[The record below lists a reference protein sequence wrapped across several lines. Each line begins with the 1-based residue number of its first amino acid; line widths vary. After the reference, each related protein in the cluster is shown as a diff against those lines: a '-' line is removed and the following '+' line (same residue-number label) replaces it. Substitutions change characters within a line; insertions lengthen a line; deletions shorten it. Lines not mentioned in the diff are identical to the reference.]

1 MMKTL
6 IFLSIML
13 ITCGSIVLIVFRF
26 LKKQS
31 SREVV
36 KLRAELRKQRQE
48 FFLPSRLDA
57 YQRSVL
63 LMERIHPNSLIM
75 RTHNPG
81 LNAKLYQ
88 AELAKSVRNEF
99 EHNVAQQIFISPVT
113 WGIMKSSKEEV
124 IKLIHMAGNQMDEK
138 ATSIQLSE
146 KIMEIVAQVEQ
157 FPTEIAVEALKK
169 EFQDLL

>member
-1 MMKTL
+1 MKAI
-6 IFLSIML
+6 IFLSLIL

-26 LKKQS
+26 LKKQT
-31 SREVV
+31 SREVLN
-36 KLRAELRKQRQE
+36 LRSELRKQRQE

-99 EHNVAQQIFISPVT
+99 EHNVAQQIFITPIT

-124 IKLIHMAGNQMDEK
+124 IKLIHMAGSQMDENS
-138 ATSIQLSE
+138 TSIDLCE
-146 KIMEIVAQVEQ
+146 KIMEIVAQLDQ
-157 FPTEIAVEALKK
+157 FPTEIAVDALKK
-169 EFQDLL
+169 EFQELI

>member
-1 MMKTL
+1 MMKPILFIL
-6 IFLSIML
+6 IIL
-13 ITCGSIVLIVFRF
+13 ITCGSLVLIVFRF
-26 LKKQS
+26 LKKQN
-31 SREVV
+31 SREVL
-36 KLRAELRKQRQE
+36 KLNTELRKQRQE

-88 AELAKSVRNEF
+88 AELAKSVRTEF
-99 EHNVAQQIFISPVT
+99 EHNVTQQIFITPVT

-124 IKLIHMAGNQMDEK
+124 IKLIHMAGSQMDEK
-138 ATSIQLSE
+138 ATSIQLCE
-146 KIMEIVAQVEQ
+146 KIMEIVAQLDQ
-157 FPTEIAVEALKK
+157 FPTEIAVDALKK
-169 EFQDLL
+169 EFQDLI

>member
-1 MMKTL
+1 MKAL
-6 IFLSIML
+6 IFLSLIL

-26 LKKQS
+26 LKKQN
-31 SREVV
+31 SREV
-36 KLRAELRKQRQE
+36 LNLNLELRKQRQE

-75 RTHNPG
+75 RTHNPS

-88 AELAKSVRNEF
+88 VELTKSVRNEF
-99 EHNVAQQIFISPVT
+99 EHNVTQQIFITPIT

-124 IKLIHMAGNQMDEK
+124 IKLIHIAGSQMEES

-146 KIMEIVAQVEQ
+146 KIMEIVAQLEQ
-157 FPTEIAVEALKK
+157 FPTEIAVDALKK
-169 EFQDLL
+169 EFQELI